1 MPVTL
6 PGMDINQ
13 SPPFI
18 AACLSHLNPDST
30 RDVLLIPSG
39 RFQAIDG
46 RPGNLKG
53 MKTDTWL
60 MDDAAA
66 LACIQAFAA
75 TARKLVI
82 DYEHQTIRAETNGQ
96 PAPAAGW
103 IQGLEWRPEQG
114 LVAQVKWTERAAAM
128 IKAGEYQYI
137 SPTFSFDKESGR
149 VAVLHHAGLTN
160 HPALPGLGE
169 VAARRITNYPTLND
183 PKETPLSSNEKIV
196 QALGL
201 QDAAD
206 EVAIL
211 SAIKTLADKTASAEA
226 KLKETEESL
235 AALKTQE
242 PAKVQVALS
251 QSTDVPLDVVKAM
264 QAEIATLKTKAIQR
278 EVDGLVTQ
286 GLKDG
291 RLPAAMESWARGLG
305 AANMEALKGYLS
317 QAQPIAA
324 LAGMQ
329 TGGKVPAATDVPSLD
344 AAELAVC
351 AALGVDPKEFVAA
364 KATMTIPGDA

>member
-1 MPVTL
+1 
-6 PGMDINQ
+6 
-13 SPPFI
+13 
-18 AACLSHLNPDST
+18 
-30 RDVLLIPSG
+30 
-39 RFQAIDG
+39 
-46 RPGNLKG
+46 
-53 MKTDTWL
+53 

-66 LACIQAFAA
+66 LDCIKAFAA

-103 IQGLEWRPEQG
+103 IQGLAWRPEQG
-114 LVAQVKWTERAAAM
+114 LVAQVQWTERAAAM
-128 IKAGEYQYI
+128 IKAGEYKYI

-169 VAARRITNYPTLND
+169 VAARRITRQSHETIAND
-183 PKETPLSSNEKIV
+183 PKETSLINNEKIA

-201 QDAAD
+201 QAAAD

-211 SAIKTLADKTASAEA
+211 TAIKVMTDKTVSAEK
-226 KLKETEESL
+226 KLEDAER
-235 AALKTQE
+235 AAAATKAQE
-242 PAKVQVALS
+242 NTPS
-251 QSTDVPLDVVKAM
+251 QSTAVPLEVVKAM
-264 QAEIATLKTKAIQR
+264 QVELATLKAKAIQG
-278 EVDGLVTQ
+278 EVDGLVAQ

-291 RLPAAMESWARGLG
+291 RLPAAMEPWARSLG
-305 AANMEALKGYLS
+305 ATDMEALKGYLN
-317 QAQPIAA
+317 QAQPIVA

-329 TGGKVPAATDVPSLD
+329 TGGKVPTTTETVNLD

-351 AALGVDPKEFVAA
+351 AALGADLKEFVAA
-364 KATMTIPGDA
+364 KATMTISGDA

>member
-1 MPVTL
+1 
-6 PGMDINQ
+6 
-13 SPPFI
+13 
-18 AACLSHLNPDST
+18 
-30 RDVLLIPSG
+30 
-39 RFQAIDG
+39 
-46 RPGNLKG
+46 

-66 LACIQAFAA
+66 LACIKAFAA
-75 TARKLVI
+75 TSRKLVI

-103 IQGLEWRPEQG
+103 IQSLAWRPEQG
-114 LVAQVKWTERAAAM
+114 LVAQVAWTERAAAM
-128 IKAGEYQYI
+128 IKAGEYKYI

-169 VAARRITNYPTLND
+169 VAARRITSHLPETTFTD
-183 PKETPLSSNEKIV
+183 PKETPLSNNEKIA
-196 QALGL
+196 QTLGL
-201 QDAAD
+201 QADAD

-211 SAIKTLADKTASAEA
+211 AAIKAITDKTASAEA

-242 PAKVQVALS
+242 PAKAQAALS
-251 QSTDVPLDVVKAM
+251 QSTDVPLEVVKAI
-264 QAEIATLKTKAIQR
+264 QVELATLKAKVIQG
-278 EVDGLVTQ
+278 EVDGLISQ

-291 RLPAAMESWARGLG
+291 RLPTAMESWARGLG
-305 AANMEALKGYLS
+305 VADMEALKGYLK

-324 LAGMQ
+324 LTGMQ
-329 TGGKVPAATDVPSLD
+329 TGGKVPAATDAVNLD

-351 AALGVDPKEFVAA
+351 TTLGVDPKDFVAA
-364 KATMTIPGDA
+364 KATMTSSGDA